1 MSNLTKKPINI
12 SPKNVYGKCDLK
24 CVYNFKY
31 SQTNLTAKNNDI
43 NISLTCD
50 NSNEPPVMYNS
61 EKYSVSHFM
70 IFSPSLHLFNEK
82 KVAAEVIVE
91 HIPENGGDNLFV
103 CVPIINLSDTTN
115 ASILL
120 SEIIAGVAA
129 NAPAD
134 CETANLNLAD
144 FTLNKIIPK
153 APFFSYTGSYNNAS
167 ANFIVFGLN
176 HAIPLNDKVLNVLNS
191 IIKPFKLPMF
201 GDNLFYNEKGSNS
214 VNHIGDGIYISC
226 QPTGSS
232 EEQTDITNTKSGS
245 SSSSSNDLGNIFDS
259 KAFKII
265 MKIII
270 ACIFFGIIF
279 AGLAFAFNKLKNTKA
294 ITTATAGIISSSVV
308 TKS

>member
-1 MSNLTKKPINI
+1 
-12 SPKNVYGKCDLK
+12 
-24 CVYNFKY
+24 
-31 SQTNLTAKNNDI
+31 
-43 NISLTCD
+43 
-50 NSNEPPVMYNS
+50 MYNS

-245 SSSSSNDLGNIFDS
+245 SSSSSNDLGDIFDS

-265 MKIII
+265 IKIIF

-279 AGLAFAFNKLKNTKA
+279 ASLAFAYNKLKNNKT
-294 ITTATAGIISSSVV
+294 ITGAANIISESVV
-308 TKS
+308 AKDL